1 MASDIFAKI
10 GDIKGE
16 SFDDQLDHQF
26 IKLSTD
32 LNRLSD
38 AFLDLISD
46 AVKLNDVPGAA
57 HDALIKHDVQTT
69 GLDFIKLGDGFLK
82 LDDALHKVDDQVLA
96 FVDQFIIK
104 ITPSEVGTDQG
115 SLKLADDFLQLET
128 DLKLT
133 GLDTI
138 KFGLDFLKLNDTD
151 TENANPLLLK
161 IADDFQKLDDN
172 LSSVGDDYLK
182 VGADFLEL
190 GHLKLGDIKIDE
202 AFTSLGTDMLKV
214 GSDFHQVSDL
224 FLKIALDLGQSGE
237 LPTES
242 LSLDF
247 SKIVFTHADDF
258 LKLDSALQTLE
269 LDLKLVGD
277 DYAKL
282 GDAFHDVFHPEN
294 GRPVITDTLGQ
305 VLDLAHHFSLL

>member
-1 MASDIFAKI
+1 MTFRS
-10 GDIKGE
+10 
-16 SFDDQLDHQF
+16 S
-26 IKLSTD
+26 
-32 LNRLSD
+32 
-38 AFLDLISD
+38 
-46 AVKLNDVPGAA
+46 
-57 HDALIKHDVQTT
+57 
-69 GLDFIKLGDGFLK
+69 
-82 LDDALHKVDDQVLA
+82 
-96 FVDQFIIK
+96 
-104 ITPSEVGTDQG
+104 
-115 SLKLADDFLQLET
+115 
-128 DLKLT
+128 
-133 GLDTI
+133 
-138 KFGLDFLKLNDTD
+138 
-151 TENANPLLLK
+151 
-161 IADDFQKLDDN
+161 DDN

-247 SKIVFTHADDF
+247 SRSCSRMRTTSSSST
-258 LKLDSALQTLE
+258 SALQTLE

-282 GDAFHDVFHPEN
+282 GDAFHDVFHRN
-294 GRPVITDTLGQ
+294 GRPVITDMLGQ